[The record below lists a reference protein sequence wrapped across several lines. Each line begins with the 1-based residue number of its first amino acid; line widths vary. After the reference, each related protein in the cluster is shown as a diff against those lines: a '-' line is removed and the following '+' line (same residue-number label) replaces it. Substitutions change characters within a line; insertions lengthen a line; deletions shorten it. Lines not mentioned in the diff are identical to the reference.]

1 MYLYNLTLQ
10 STTGITQA
18 IVGNFSA
25 PKAQEIVLSKG
36 NILELLQIDLTRYFL
51 FQKIYFNIEYL

>member
-10 STTGITQA
+10 SSTGIAQA

-25 PKAQEIVLSKG
+25 PKAQDIVLSKG
-36 NILELLQIDLTRYFL
+36 SILELLQVDQTRYST
-51 FQKIYFNIEYL
+51 